1 MGYVPGRDWDLFLS
15 YAHNDK
21 EWVDAFRKQLKQGLL
36 EKLGVQATMWQD
48 EREIQ
53 LGQKWPDEIR
63 GAIDDAAAFLA
74 VCSPSY
80 FRSSW
85 CKRERETLLP
95 DGDIAKIQAG
105 RFYRFL
111 KVIKTPSEGIDD
123 NFLSKIQYV
132 RFCSERDEF
141 APSSS
146 EFAVNLKNTISAVS
160 ELLRTMRNSLQPLYI
175 APTADS
181 LEEDYGN
188 LCAQLKDYGY
198 NVRPEIRLGP
208 DFEDKVLK
216 AEIELCKTGVYLL
229 GAEHNAYLEHQIE
242 TARDLG
248 SRMIF
253 WPHPSALTTAD
264 AKQAALIAKLRSA
277 KDLPQGS
284 QMLGGSSIRDLIH
297 DLMELLRPKPE
308 ASPLAG
314 DSGASK
320 VYLLYDTTDL
330 EDAAFAS
337 QLGNIIRDRKM
348 DVFVPD
354 PNPSSNSDRLP
365 HHENLMR
372 ACNAVLC
379 YRGPASN
386 PDNWLIQNA
395 QDILLAELKFTRSQ
409 PFKAKTFLL
418 ADPTPLQGIGN
429 IQLISC
435 AGDFTPEKLGPFFE
449 HIERT

>member
-1 MGYVPGRDWDLFLS
+1 MGYVPGRVWDLFLS

-21 EWVDAFRKQLKQGLL
+21 EWVNAFRNQLQQGLL
-36 EKLGVQATMWQD
+36 EKLGVPATMWQD
-48 EREIQ
+48 DREIQ

-63 GAIDDAAAFLA
+63 SAIGDAAVTLA

-95 DGDIAKIQAG
+95 DGDTAKIQAG

-111 KVIKTPSEGIDD
+111 KVIKTATEGIDD

-132 RFCSERDEF
+132 RFCSDSDEF
-141 APSSS
+141 PPSSP
-146 EFAVNLKNTISAVS
+146 EFALNLKNTIRAVS

-175 APTADS
+175 APTANS
-181 LEEDYGN
+181 LEDDYSN

-208 DFEDKVLK
+208 DFEDRILK
-216 AEIELCKTGVYLL
+216 AEIEFCKTGVYLL
-229 GAEHNAYLEHQIE
+229 GAEHDPYLEHQIE
-242 TARDLG
+242 TARELG

-253 WPHPSALTTAD
+253 WPHPAALTGAD
-264 AKQAALIAKLRSA
+264 AKQAALITKLRSA

-284 QMLGGSSIRDLIH
+284 QILGGSSIRDLIH
-297 DLMELLRPKPE
+297 DLMELLQPKPE

-314 DSGASK
+314 DNGTSK
-320 VYLLYDTTDL
+320 VYLLYDTTDP
-330 EDAAFAS
+330 EDAAFAG

-354 PNPSSNSDRLP
+354 PKLSNNLDRLP
-365 HHENLMR
+365 NHENLMR

-395 QDILLAELKFTRSQ
+395 QDILLAELKFTRTQ
-409 PFKAKTFLL
+409 PLKTKTFLL

-435 AGDFTPEKLGPFFE
+435 ANDFTPEKLGPFFE
-449 HIERT
+449 HIEKT